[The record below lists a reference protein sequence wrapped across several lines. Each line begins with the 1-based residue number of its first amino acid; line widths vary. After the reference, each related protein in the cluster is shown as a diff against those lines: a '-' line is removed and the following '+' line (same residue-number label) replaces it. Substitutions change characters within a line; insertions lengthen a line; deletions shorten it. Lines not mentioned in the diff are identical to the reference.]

1 MRVSNYEGQISY
13 PKRKKDF
20 IMAETNAPAP
30 QTPAPQTPQPAQ
42 KVKTASDSA
51 RSILK
56 EFKDFISRGN
66 VLDMAVGI
74 IVGGAFTSIVS
85 SLVDDL
91 LMPLIGTLL
100 VGINFKSLGVTIPWG
115 NHPYLNFGSFI
126 QQVIIFLLTA
136 ACVFTLVK
144 TVNKITHTQKAAPK
158 PTKDQELLTEIRDLL
173 KAQAEK

>member
-1 MRVSNYEGQISY
+1 
-13 PKRKKDF
+13 
-20 IMAETNAPAP
+20 MAETNAPAP

-100 VGINFKSLGVTIPWG
+100 VGI
-115 NHPYLNFGSFI
+115 
-126 QQVIIFLLTA
+126 
-136 ACVFTLVK
+136 
-144 TVNKITHTQKAAPK
+144 
-158 PTKDQELLTEIRDLL
+158 PT
-173 KAQAEK
+173 

>member
-1 MRVSNYEGQISY
+1 
-13 PKRKKDF
+13 
-20 IMAETNAPAP
+20 MAETNAPAPQTPAP

-144 TVNKITHTQKAAPK
+144 TVNKITHKQKAAPK

>member
-1 MRVSNYEGQISY
+1 
-13 PKRKKDF
+13 
-20 IMAETNAPAP
+20 MAETNA
-30 QTPAPQTPQPAQ
+30 PAPQTPQPAQ

-136 ACVFTLVK
+136 ACVFALVK
-144 TVNKITHTQKAAPK
+144 TVNKITHKQKAAPK